1 MRRLVLEST
10 TEDLGRLLGA
20 DSSLRKIELFEVVSF
35 LKEEPD
41 EVAMICRVKFK
52 AGASTLEEV
61 LPDDTTMAQHL
72 EQEKGGAHIYFVRR
86 KYGQEGPS
94 SKMFETGGYL
104 TLPFEI
110 RDGRIRATF
119 LGNVNEVKRFR
130 KVVDR
135 MGIRYKVISL
145 GGASF
150 SSKAPLAHLTEKQR
164 KVLVAAFNLGYY
176 DLPKRIS
183 SLELG
188 RRLGMRSSTV
198 VVHRIKAERRLLAE
212 ILKGSLI

>member
-20 DSSLRKIELFEVVSF
+20 ESSLSKIELFEVVSF
-35 LKEEPD
+35 LREEPG

-52 AGASTLEEV
+52 AGASRLEEV
-61 LPDDTTMAQHL
+61 LPNDTTIAQHL
-72 EQEKGGAHIYFVRR
+72 EEEKGGAHIYFLRR

-104 TLPFEI
+104 ALPFEI

-119 LGNVNEVKRFR
+119 LGNVKEVRQFR
-130 KVVDR
+130 KIVDK

-145 GGASF
+145 GDARF
-150 SSKAPLAHLTEKQR
+150 SPNAPLAHLTEKQR

-183 SLELG
+183 SKELG

-212 ILKGSLI
+212 ILKGSRA